1 MLGMRLMILFLL
13 ALTVAVAGCGS
24 SDGAVTTTH
33 AHAADDP
40 AHTHSNMEPVEAIG
54 DPAPT
59 VTVTVTPDPISGF
72 NVHADVEHLVWAPE
86 KAGLDHVDG
95 EGHAHVYV
103 DGEKVARIYGEW
115 YHLTG
120 LAPGTHEV
128 TVSLNANSHAPY
140 AVGGVQI
147 ADSVTIEAG

>member
-1 MLGMRLMILFLL
+1 MRRFRFLL
-13 ALTVAVAGCGS
+13 VVAVAVAACGT
-24 SDGAVTTTH
+24 SDEAATTTH
-33 AHAADDP
+33 THEAGDM
-40 AHTHSNMEPVEAIG
+40 AHTHSMMDPVEATG
-54 DPAPT
+54 DPSPT
-59 VTVTVTPDPISGF
+59 VRLTVTPDPVSGF
-72 NVHADVEHLVWAPE
+72 NVYADVEHLVWAPA

-120 LAPGTHEV
+120 LTPGTHEV
-128 TVSLNANSHAPY
+128 TVSLNANTHAPY
-140 AVGGVQI
+140 AVDGVEI

>member
-1 MLGMRLMILFLL
+1 MRTLILLPLIVFAL
-13 ALTVAVAGCGS
+13 AACGS
-24 SDGAVTTTH
+24 SEGSTTTH
-33 AHAADDP
+33 LHAAGDT
-40 AHTHSNMEPVEAIG
+40 AHMHSMMEPLEATG
-54 DPAPT
+54 DPLPT
-59 VTVTVTPDPISGF
+59 VTVTVTPDPVSGF

-86 KAGLDHVDG
+86 SAGLDHVAG

-120 LAPGTHEV
+120 LAAGSHEV
-128 TVSLNANSHAPY
+128 TVSLNANTHAPY
-140 AVGGVQI
+140 AVDGVPI

>member
-1 MLGMRLMILFLL
+1 MRKLVLV
-13 ALTVAVAGCGS
+13 LTVALAAAACGS
-24 SDGAVTTTH
+24 NDEAATTTH
-33 AHAADDP
+33 MHAAGDT
-40 AHTHSNMEPVEAIG
+40 AHMHSTMDPVEANS
-54 DPAPT
+54 DPLPT
-59 VTVTVTPDPISGF
+59 VTLTVTPDPVSGF

-103 DGEKVARIYGEW
+103 DGDKVARIYGEW

-120 LAPGTHEV
+120 LTPGTHEV
-128 TVSLNANSHAPY
+128 TVSLNANTHAPY
-140 AVGGVQI
+140 AVGGVPI